1 MKDNLHLTISGQKF
15 TLSPSETKFLAE
27 HLHTAIAQPNV
38 ALNFAHSRTER
49 GGRISLLRGATVET
63 SALTDC

>member
-1 MKDNLHLTISGQKF
+1 MKDSLHLTISGQKF

-27 HLHTAIAQPNV
+27 HLRTAIAQPNV
-38 ALNFAHSRTER
+38 ALNFSQSRTEL

-63 SALTDC
+63 SAVTDC